1 MKKENIVVCDED
13 EAYVEAFCAYL
24 AGQLKDLEICSF
36 TEKEAFLADE
46 KSYDLGILSREF
58 LEVSEFACKDNMAE
72 KMYLCDEDIAP
83 EYEHLPMIYKY
94 QSMDIVVEMLLR
106 RRRKKR
112 LLQPAGNGKE
122 SGKMI
127 GIFSPI
133 SHELQLPY
141 ALAVCQICREQG
153 SVLFLDLEEFSVLPE
168 FLGIQNTEES
178 RTILDL
184 LYLLEGENRS
194 QADFKSHVRQY
205 MGIDYILPFSDPEEM
220 GKILPEQWQRL
231 FAAALGAGYDTVV
244 VLFGRVCQ
252 GFWEL
257 GGLCQEFLVLSK
269 PGDYYQKSLHSFM
282 AQARGLI
289 GGRSLQLMQLPMSA
303 AGLTEGTYRLEEL
316 IQGNLGLYV
325 RRQVD
330 QLQIGYSQRDSP
342 GAPRNRKERMTAV
355 RRGSA
360 YGAG

>member
-1 MKKENIVVCDED
+1 
-13 EAYVEAFCAYL
+13 
-24 AGQLKDLEICSF
+24 
-36 TEKEAFLADE
+36 
-46 KSYDLGILSREF
+46 
-58 LEVSEFACKDNMAE
+58 
-72 KMYLCDEDIAP
+72 
-83 EYEHLPMIYKY
+83 
-94 QSMDIVVEMLLR
+94 
-106 RRRKKR
+106 
-112 LLQPAGNGKE
+112 
-122 SGKMI
+122 MI

-168 FLGIQNTEES
+168 FLGIQNTEEC

-252 GFWEL
+252 GFCEL

-342 GAPRNRKERMTAV
+342 GAPRNRKDRMTAV

>member
-1 MKKENIVVCDED
+1 
-13 EAYVEAFCAYL
+13 
-24 AGQLKDLEICSF
+24 
-36 TEKEAFLADE
+36 
-46 KSYDLGILSREF
+46 
-58 LEVSEFACKDNMAE
+58 
-72 KMYLCDEDIAP
+72 
-83 EYEHLPMIYKY
+83 
-94 QSMDIVVEMLLR
+94 
-106 RRRKKR
+106 
-112 LLQPAGNGKE
+112 
-122 SGKMI
+122 
-127 GIFSPI
+127 
-133 SHELQLPY
+133 
-141 ALAVCQICREQG
+141 
-153 SVLFLDLEEFSVLPE
+153 
-168 FLGIQNTEES
+168 
-178 RTILDL
+178 
-184 LYLLEGENRS
+184 
-194 QADFKSHVRQY
+194 

-252 GFWEL
+252 GFLEL

-269 PGDYYQKSLHSFM
+269 LGDYYQKSLHSFM